1 VIRDA
6 RSVPARNSTSVPQSR
21 SSPSPIAYGMCTD
34 VRMCRSTGS
43 GSRPM
48 IESNGPHM
56 PTSAWDEAAP
66 DEGYD
71 AKADEWRAR
80 LDAVA
85 ETAGSVETQ

>member
-1 VIRDA
+1 
-6 RSVPARNSTSVPQSR
+6 
-21 SSPSPIAYGMCTD
+21 
-34 VRMCRSTGS
+34 
-43 GSRPM
+43 M